1 MERHSVF
8 KNFSSKALI
17 FTKLCLIDLRC
28 SQRPPKLWEDQIKAW
43 VTDYKELCLV
53 LSSIVTP
60 CQAFIKFLPEEAPYN
75 FHASFSCPCLD
86 HDMVLLGKSFSNQ
99 SLYKFKTWLKWL
111 LYKSSEY
118 TMLILVPS
126 LGSFLIKNVCLKIT
140 VAPNWFD

>member
-17 FTKLCLIDLRC
+17 FPKFCLIDLRC
-28 SQRPPKLWEDQIKAW
+28 SQRPPKLWEDQIKAR

-86 HDMVLLGKSFSNQ
+86 HDMFLLGKFFSNQ

-126 LGSFLIKNVCLKIT
+126 LGSFLIKNVCLKMKENT
-140 VAPNWFD
+140 

>member
-17 FTKLCLIDLRC
+17 FPKFCLIDLRC
-28 SQRPPKLWEDQIKAW
+28 SQRPPKLWEDQIKAR

-86 HDMVLLGKSFSNQ
+86 HDMFLLGKFFSNQ